1 MICSRLKVGAALLAL
16 AAGSTL
22 AGVTVP
28 GQTPQKQSSAVRVD
42 MYGDPLPGGAV
53 ARLGSIQLR
62 HLNLTS
68 VAFSADGKSVLSL
81 GADQVKFW
89 DVASG
94 KLIRTVQLDGKLSDG
109 VRSSTRR
116 GQDIVSIHVPALAPV
131 ISPNGKLIA
140 ACCDDSTFVWDAIT
154 GKQLKHL
161 SDLNI
166 FGSAVFS
173 EDGNVLVV
181 ANPDFTEFSCC
192 TWASGKQ
199 IKVSI
204 PRPDPMH
211 RVDSTSHLAMSPDG
225 KLLAVG
231 PSSQESLGVWDLST
245 RKMRFSLDVGPGAS
259 RFSPDNKRLV
269 VTCMEN
275 KGAGDKTDLLLVD
288 VVSGQQIKQTPL
300 PGKGFYSRLLFSADG
315 RWIAAVST
323 DGIHL
328 LDSTTLQEQRQV
340 GSWESGRQTSAVFAP
355 NGHIL
360 ASWGQ
365 SQKEWGSNQIHL
377 WDADTG
383 RELQQR
389 PAPGPATGLAYS
401 PDGKQ
406 VACGPWLEPTLGIWD
421 PATGQRL
428 RLLKSRELGY
438 VRHLEFAADRQ
449 SLVVGRYDGVLDWID
464 ATTGHTQRSIAF
476 DDLRM
481 VKSTFDAFSFYS
493 VSSDGQRAITVEGG
507 PMGPDAS
514 LVSMWEIGAAK
525 RLIATQEIASVG
537 ARVKSHMASLGHQ
550 AAILIDKGL
559 LHADTVGTFRLLT
572 SGAWDEPLVASPDHG
587 LLAAQEIEKPTG
599 VNPRKDPDPPLAW
612 VHVWEAD
619 TGSKIVSLSGC
630 QINHMGFGD
639 SRTLVTVGPAA
650 LIVWDLPTGKARHRI
665 EFPKDFSS
673 HTKHFTS
680 YVRGFCL
687 SPDGGQALTPLQ
699 DGTALV
705 WELPPRAPPVLNPL
719 GHADASRLWTDLAA
733 SEASTAYGAL
743 WKLTD
748 TPDAAVALLGKN
760 LKPLATAQAE
770 RIRDLMKELDGDKF
784 AMREAATAKL
794 AKLGRAVLPAL
805 RQALAGKPSLERRSR
820 IEKLLPK
827 VSDVPLD
834 QETLRRL
841 RAVYALEAIGTAEA
855 RRLLQGLAE
864 GPAMPETEQA
874 KAALDRLAR
883 RQ

>member
-1 MICSRLKVGAALLAL
+1 M
-16 AAGSTL
+16 L
-22 AGVTVP
+22 AGRNTP
-28 GQTPQKQSSAVRVD
+28 GQTAQKQPAAVRVD
-42 MYGDPLPGGAV
+42 LYGDPLPEGAV
-53 ARLGSIQLR
+53 ARFGSVQLR
-62 HLNLTS
+62 HLSLKS
-68 VAFSADGKSVLSL
+68 VAFSADGKSILSL
-81 GADQVKFW
+81 GGDLVKFW

-94 KLIRTVQLDGKLSDG
+94 KLIRTVQLDSKLSDG
-109 VRSSTRR
+109 MRYSTRR
-116 GQDIVSIHVPALAPV
+116 GQDFVSIHVPALSPV

-140 ACCDDSTFVWDAIT
+140 ACCDDTVIVWDAST
-154 GKQLKHL
+154 GKQLKQL

-181 ANPDFTEFSCC
+181 ADPDFTEFSWC

-199 IKVSI
+199 FKVSI

-211 RVDSTSHLAMSPDG
+211 RSYSTSHLAMSPDG
-225 KLLAVG
+225 NLLAVG

-245 RKMRFSLDVGPGAS
+245 RKIRFSLDVGAGAS
-259 RFSPDNKRLV
+259 RFSPDNNRLA
-269 VTCMEN
+269 VTSMEN

-328 LDSTTLQEQRQV
+328 LDSATFKEQRQV
-340 GSWESGRQTSAVFAP
+340 GGWESGRQASAVFAP

-360 ASWGQ
+360 ASWGH

-383 RELQQR
+383 RELHQR

-406 VACGPWLEPTLGIWD
+406 VACGAWLEPTLGFWD

-438 VRHLEFAADRQ
+438 VRHLEFAADQQ

-464 ATTGHTQRSIAF
+464 ATTGRTQRSIAF

-481 VKSTFDAFSFYS
+481 VKSTFVDFSFYS
-493 VSSDGQRAITVEGG
+493 VSSDGRWAITVEGG
-507 PMGPDAS
+507 PMGPDAA
-514 LVSMWEIGAAK
+514 LASMWEIGAAK
-525 RLIATQEIASVG
+525 RLIATQRIASVG

-599 VNPRKDPDPPLAW
+599 VDPRKDPDPPLAW

-619 TGSKIVSLSGC
+619 TGSKIASLPGC
-630 QINHMGFGD
+630 RINHMGFAD

-650 LIVWDLPTGKARHRI
+650 LIVWDLPTVKARHRI
-665 EFPKDFSS
+665 EFPKDFPSY
-673 HTKHFTS
+673 TKYFTS

-687 SPDGGQALTPLQ
+687 SPDGGQAVTPLQ

-705 WELPPRAPPVLNPL
+705 WELPPRAAPMLNPL
-719 GHADASRLWTDLAA
+719 GQADATRLWTDLAA
-733 SEASTAYGAL
+733 EDASTAYHAL

-760 LKPLATAQAE
+760 LKPLATAEAE
-770 RIRDLMKELDGDKF
+770 KIRALVKDLDSDKF
-784 AMREAATAKL
+784 AVREAASKDVPKMGLVA
-794 AKLGRAVLPAL
+794 LPAL
-805 RQALAGKPSLERRSR
+805 RQALAGKVSLEMRIR

-855 RRLLQGLAE
+855 CRLLQGLAE

-874 KAALDRLAR
+874 KAALGRLAR